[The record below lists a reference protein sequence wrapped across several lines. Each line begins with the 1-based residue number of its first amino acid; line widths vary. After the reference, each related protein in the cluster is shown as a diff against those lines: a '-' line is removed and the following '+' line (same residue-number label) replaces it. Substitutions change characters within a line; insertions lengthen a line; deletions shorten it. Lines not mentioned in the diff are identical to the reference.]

1 MHQTFTETFS
11 FAFLGGVLP
20 ALIWLFLWLLED
32 EKHPEPKRR
41 IFKAFAAGAL
51 LVPVA
56 LLIERIIAEFLGY
69 SATNQLG
76 NLDFSFPAL
85 LAFAAV
91 EESVKLAAAYLSSFR
106 HNKDFDEPVD
116 TMIYLISAALGFA
129 AFENALFVERGLTLH
144 FGVNLLVYSG
154 SLRFVGATLLHV
166 VSSGLLGGFLAYTF
180 WKKRHTTAIAT
191 GLGSV
196 ILLHAVFNFFILKG
210 GEGVVTI
217 LTFAFLWFITF
228 ILIGVFQK
236 IKHLKHIS

>member
-1 MHQTFTETFS
+1 MHQTFAETLS
-11 FAFLGGVLP
+11 FALLGGILP
-20 ALIWLFLWLLED
+20 AVLWLALWLFED

-56 LLIERIIAEFLGY
+56 LLVERISAEFLGY
-69 SATNQLG
+69 SVGNPLG
-76 NLDFSFPAL
+76 SFNFNFPAL
-85 LAFAAV
+85 LMFAAI
-91 EESVKLAAAYLSSFR
+91 EEIAKLAAAYFSSFR

-129 AFENALFVERGLTLH
+129 AFENALFIERGLTNH
-144 FGVNLLVYSG
+144 VGVNLLVYSG

-180 WKKRHTTAIAT
+180 WKKRHAGALAM

-210 GEGVVTI
+210 SGGIAAI
-217 LTFAFLWFITF
+217 LTFVFLWFAAF
-228 ILIGVFQK
+228 MLISVFQK
-236 IKHLKHIS
+236 IKHLKHIA

>member
-1 MHQTFTETFS
+1 MHQTFTETLF
-11 FAFLGGVLP
+11 FALLGGVLP
-20 ALIWLFLWLLED
+20 AIIWLVLWTRED

-56 LLIERIIAEFLGY
+56 LAVERIIAEFLWHSTG
-69 SATNQLG
+69 SPLG
-76 NLDFSFPAL
+76 VSDFSFLAL

-91 EESVKLAAAYLSSFR
+91 EESAKLAAAYLSSFR

-129 AFENALFVERGLTLH
+129 AFENVLFLERGLTH
-144 FGVNLLVYSG
+144 HIGVNLLIYSG

-180 WKKRHTTAIAT
+180 WKKRHTGAIAV

-210 GEGVVTI
+210 GERAVTVFA
-217 LTFAFLWFITF
+217 FAFLWFAAF
-228 ILIGVFQK
+228 ILISVFQK
-236 IKHLKHIS
+236 IKHLKHPA